1 MSQGLEPEWLA
12 LRLTDRSAG
21 GRIQEEN
28 GMRPPTIAELAMA
41 ARIFPE
47 NLQAGVAITRGR
59 NELQEFQ
66 HLTGCDG
73 LPFCSCIEAAIR
85 RRYPDELASLTED
98 AVCGALYSWV
108 MAEFD
113 DSPEGKAFMAELEE
127 MRARRDDWK
136 LR

>member
-12 LRLTDRSAG
+12 MRLTDRSAG
-21 GRIQEEN
+21 GCIQEEN
-28 GMRPPTIAELAMA
+28 GKLRPPTIAELAMA
-41 ARIFPE
+41 VRIFPE
-47 NLQAGVAITRGR
+47 NLQAGVAIMRGR

-85 RRYPDELASLTED
+85 RRYPDELASLTEK

-113 DSPEGKAFMAELEE
+113 DSPEGKAFVAQMEE
-127 MRARRDDWK
+127 MRARRDD
-136 LR
+136 

>member
-1 MSQGLEPEWLA
+1 MARHAANGQERGRVHP
-12 LRLTDRSAG
+12 RG
-21 GRIQEEN
+21 GWKL
-28 GMRPPTIAELAMA
+28 RPPTIAELAMA
-41 ARIFPE
+41 VRIFPE
-47 NLQAGVAITRGR
+47 NLQAGVAIMRGR

-66 HLTGCDG
+66 HLSGCDG

-113 DSPEGKAFMAELEE
+113 DSPEGKAFVAEMEE
-127 MRARRDDWK
+127 MRARRDD
-136 LR
+136 

>member
-1 MSQGLEPEWLA
+1 M
-12 LRLTDRSAG
+12 RLTDRSAG
-21 GRIQEEN
+21 GGIQEEN
-28 GMRPPTIAELAMA
+28 GMRPPTIAEWAMA

-47 NLQAGVAITRGR
+47 NLQAGVAIMRGR

-108 MAEFD
+108 IAEFD
-113 DSPEGKAFMAELEE
+113 DSPEGKAFVAEMEE
-127 MRARRDDWK
+127 MRARRNN
-136 LR
+136 

>member
-21 GRIQEEN
+21 GCIQEEN
-28 GMRPPTIAELAMA
+28 GMRPPT
-41 ARIFPE
+41 PE
-47 NLQAGVAITRGR
+47 NLQAGVAIMRGR

-85 RRYPDELASLTED
+85 RHYPDELASLTED

-108 MAEFD
+108 IAEFD
-113 DSPEGKAFMAELEE
+113 DSPEGKAFVAEMEE
-127 MRARRDDWK
+127 MRARRND
-136 LR
+136 

>member
-1 MSQGLEPEWLA
+1 M
-12 LRLTDRSAG
+12 RLTDRSAG
-21 GRIQEEN
+21 GCIQEEN

-47 NLQAGVAITRGR
+47 NLQAGVAIMRGR
-59 NELQEFQ
+59 SELQEFQ

-98 AVCGALYSWV
+98 AVCGALYRWV

-113 DSPEGKAFMAELEE
+113 DSPEGRVFVAEMEE
-127 MRARRDDWK
+127 MRAHR
-136 LR
+136 